1 MEQIVAMLIVY
12 PFAALLTVILTV
24 VFVGKYNKRKGRK
37 VERRVR
43 YHTRTYDDGFGKYTV
58 DVKDEEWVLVPI
70 DKDKSKK
77 EQLLRP
83 GERMQPKMQ

>member
-1 MEQIVAMLIVY
+1 MEQFVAMLIAY

-77 EQLLRP
+77 
-83 GERMQPKMQ
+83 

>member
-1 MEQIVAMLIVY
+1 MEQFVAMLIAY

-37 VERRVR
+37 VERRVQ

-58 DVKDEEWVLVPI
+58 DVEDEEWVLVPI

-77 EQLLRP
+77 
-83 GERMQPKMQ
+83 

>member
-1 MEQIVAMLIVY
+1 MEQFVAMLIAY

-58 DVKDEEWVLVPI
+58 DVTDEEWVLVPI
-70 DKDKSKK
+70 DKDKKK
-77 EQLLRP
+77 
-83 GERMQPKMQ
+83 K

>member
-1 MEQIVAMLIVY
+1 MEQFVAMLIAY

-70 DKDKSKK
+70 DKDKKK
-77 EQLLRP
+77 
-83 GERMQPKMQ
+83 K

>member
-1 MEQIVAMLIVY
+1 MEQFVAMLIAY

-37 VERRVR
+37 VEKRVR

-58 DVKDEEWVLVPI
+58 DVTDEEWVLVPI
-70 DKDKSKK
+70 DKDKKK
-77 EQLLRP
+77 
-83 GERMQPKMQ
+83 K

>member
-1 MEQIVAMLIVY
+1 MEQFVAMLIAY

-37 VERRVR
+37 VERRVQ

-58 DVKDEEWVLVPI
+58 DVKDEEWVMVPI

-77 EQLLRP
+77 
-83 GERMQPKMQ
+83 

>member
-1 MEQIVAMLIVY
+1 MEQIVAMLIAY
-12 PFAALLTVILTV
+12 PFAAALTVILTV

-37 VERRVR
+37 VERIVR

-58 DVKDEEWVLVPI
+58 DVTDEEWVMVPI

-77 EQLLRP
+77 
-83 GERMQPKMQ
+83 

>member
-1 MEQIVAMLIVY
+1 MEQFVAMLIAY

-58 DVKDEEWVLVPI
+58 DVEDEEWVLVPI

-77 EQLLRP
+77 
-83 GERMQPKMQ
+83 

>member
-1 MEQIVAMLIVY
+1 MLIAY

-24 VFVGKYNKRKGRK
+24 VFVGKYNKRKGQK

-58 DVKDEEWVLVPI
+58 DVKDEEWVMVPI

-77 EQLLRP
+77 
-83 GERMQPKMQ
+83 

>member
-77 EQLLRP
+77 
-83 GERMQPKMQ
+83 

>member
-1 MEQIVAMLIVY
+1 MEQFVAMLIAY

-24 VFVGKYNKRKGRK
+24 VFVGKYNKRKGQK

-58 DVKDEEWVLVPI
+58 DVKDEEWVMVPI

-77 EQLLRP
+77 
-83 GERMQPKMQ
+83 

>member
-1 MEQIVAMLIVY
+1 MEQFVAMLIAY
-12 PFAALLTVILTV
+12 PFEALLTVILTV

-77 EQLLRP
+77 
-83 GERMQPKMQ
+83 

>member
-1 MEQIVAMLIVY
+1 MEQFVAMLIAY

-24 VFVGKYNKRKGRK
+24 VFVGKYNKRKGQK

-58 DVKDEEWVLVPI
+58 DVTDEEWVLVPI

-77 EQLLRP
+77 
-83 GERMQPKMQ
+83 

>member
-1 MEQIVAMLIVY
+1 MEQFVAMLIAY
-12 PFAALLTVILTV
+12 PLAALLTVILTV

-70 DKDKSKK
+70 DKDKKK
-77 EQLLRP
+77 
-83 GERMQPKMQ
+83 K

>member
-1 MEQIVAMLIVY
+1 MEQIVAMLIAY

-58 DVKDEEWVLVPI
+58 DVEDEGWVLVPI

-77 EQLLRP
+77 
-83 GERMQPKMQ
+83 

>member
-1 MEQIVAMLIVY
+1 MEQFVAMLIAY

-37 VERRVR
+37 VERRVQ

-58 DVKDEEWVLVPI
+58 DVEDEEWVLVPI
-70 DKDKSKK
+70 DKDKKK
-77 EQLLRP
+77 
-83 GERMQPKMQ
+83 K